1 MIEYVTREV
10 AITVGSIDGR
20 CRILN
25 VNPLV
30 IEANRGD
37 TIVWTVNGECDVTYR
52 IEKVRLKK
60 DALPFEDADPR
71 ATIPTL
77 RVRERKSSTYKY
89 DIVLSNGERLDPEI
103 VIYEEP

>member
-1 MIEYVTREV
+1 MVEYNTREV

-25 VNPLV
+25 VSPLV

-37 TIVWTVNGECDVTYR
+37 TIVWTMTGECDVTFR
-52 IEKVRLKK
+52 VEKIRLKK
-60 DALPFEDADPR
+60 DDLPFEDADPR
-71 ATIPTL
+71 VTIQAL
-77 RVRERKSSTYKY
+77 RVRARKSSTYKY